1 LVFHSSSMV
10 SQFST
15 LSQEKRPDPTS
26 CRDKR
31 AYNAWNGV
39 ASACLFQNS
48 AQAYQRAA
56 VRYMNHTAE
65 AARAAAAI
73 GEASAA
79 AAEDAAATTP
89 RTTTTTA
96 AATAPSAF

>member
-1 LVFHSSSMV
+1 MV

-26 CRDKR
+26 CRVKR

-56 VRYMNHTAE
+56 ARYMNHTAE

-73 GEASAA
+73 EEAA
-79 AAEDAAATTP
+79 AAAADAAATTT
-89 RTTTTTA
+89 TTTTTA
-96 AATAPSAF
+96 AATAPLAI